1 MSQKNVEI
9 LMRAFDLVGEDPE
22 AFYSVFDEGV
32 EWHTG
37 FVFPDA
43 TSYRGVD
50 GVREFFRTW
59 IGTFEDWGFE
69 VEEVLDVGD
78 SVVILLHQ
86 WGRGKGS
93 GAEVEL
99 RFWQVW
105 TFAEGKVVRCVAHF
119 DKGDALEAASGGAQ
133 AQRQGGG

>member
-1 MSQKNVEI
+1 
-9 LMRAFDLVGEDPE
+9 MRAFDLVGEDPE
-22 AFYSVFDEGV
+22 AFYSIFDERV
-32 EWHTG
+32 EFNTG
-37 FVFPDA
+37 NLFPDGE
-43 TSYRGVD
+43 TYRGVD

-59 IGTFEDWGFE
+59 VGTFHDWGFE
-69 VEEVLDVGD
+69 VEEVLDIGD

-105 TFAEGKVVRCVAHF
+105 TFEDGKVIRCIAHP
-119 DKGDALEAASGGAQ
+119 DKADALEEARGERRPGERRGG
-133 AQRQGGG
+133 

>member
-1 MSQKNVEI
+1 MSQKHVET

-22 AFYSVFDEGV
+22 AFYSIFDERV

-69 VEEVLDVGD
+69 VEEVLDIGD

-119 DKGDALEAASGGAQ
+119 DKAGALEAASGGAQ
-133 AQRQGGG
+133 A